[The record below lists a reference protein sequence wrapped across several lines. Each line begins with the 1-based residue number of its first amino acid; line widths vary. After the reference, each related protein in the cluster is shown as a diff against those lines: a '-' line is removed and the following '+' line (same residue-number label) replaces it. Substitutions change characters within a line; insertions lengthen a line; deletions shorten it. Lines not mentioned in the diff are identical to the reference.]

1 MPPLNAFEEAIS
13 LTEAGVLWHFP
24 IDNEAR
30 ITNEDYNMP
39 FYEHVLLDHYLDEF
53 PQVELIQNF
62 MRLVI
67 TGLSKNAFM
76 TAKEKQETIYWY
88 KNYFND
94 KIEVIYES
102 LKLEQ
107 LENEQLRGSIVNE

>member
-1 MPPLNAFEEAIS
+1 MPPLNAFEEAVN
-13 LTEAGVLWHFP
+13 LTEEGKLWHFP
-24 IDNEAR
+24 IDNEAQ

-53 PQVELIQNF
+53 PQIEPVQKF

-76 TAKEKQETIYWY
+76 TVKEKQETIYWY

-94 KIEVIYES
+94 KIEIINES
-102 LKLEQ
+102 LRLEQ
-107 LENEQLRGSIVNE
+107 LENEELKGLKVN